1 MDIAGNPASPM
12 YGVGAEFAS
21 AAELLR
27 VAKEIREAGYESF
40 DVFSPFPIH
49 GMDKMVKAR
58 RSPLGRIVFIGGL
71 TGFLTAL
78 ALQYLPSAVIYPL
91 IVHGKPFG
99 FFAMPAY
106 FPILFETTV
115 LFSAFTAFIGLLMIV
130 GLPRFNHPLFSWER
144 FKGVSAEGFFAV
156 IESRDPKF
164 APADAGQFLAS
175 LGGSNVTVI
184 HED

>member
-1 MDIAGNPASPM
+1 MEIAGNPSAPM

-21 AAELLR
+21 AADLLR
-27 VAKEIREAGYESF
+27 VAKEIRAAGYENF

-49 GMDKMVKAR
+49 GMDKAVQSR

-71 TGFLTAL
+71 TGFLTAM
-78 ALQYLPSAVIYPL
+78 ALQFIPSAVIYPL
-91 IVHGKPFG
+91 IVHGKPTG
-99 FFAMPAY
+99 IFAIPAY

-115 LFSAFTAFIGLLMIV
+115 LFSAFTAFIGLLMMI
-130 GLPRFNHPLFSWER
+130 GLPRFNHPLFNWER
-144 FKGVSAEGFFAV
+144 FKRVSAEGFFAV

-164 APADAGQFLAS
+164 STEEAGRILES
-175 LGGSNVTVI
+175 LGGGNVTVI

>member
-21 AAELLR
+21 AADLTR
-27 VAKEIREAGYESF
+27 AAREICGAGYESF

-49 GMDKMVKAR
+49 GMDKVAGSR

-71 TGFLTAL
+71 TGFLTAV
-78 ALQYLPSAVIYPL
+78 ALQYIPSAVIYPL

-99 FFAMPAY
+99 FFAIPAY

-115 LFSAFTAFIGLLMIV
+115 LFSAFTAFIGLLMMI
-130 GLPRFNHPLFSWER
+130 GLPRFNHPLFNWER
-144 FKGVSAEGFFAV
+144 FKGVSADGFFAV

-164 APADAGQFLAS
+164 SPDEAGRFLES

>member
-1 MDIAGNPASPM
+1 MDTAGNPTSPM

-21 AAELLR
+21 AADLTR
-27 VAKEIREAGYESF
+27 AAREIRGAGYESF

-49 GMDKMVKAR
+49 GMDKVVGAR

-71 TGFLTAL
+71 TGFLTAM
-78 ALQYLPSAVIYPL
+78 ALQYIPSAVIYPL
-91 IVHGKPFG
+91 IVHGKPTG
-99 FFAMPAY
+99 LFAIPAY

-115 LFSAFTAFIGLLMIV
+115 LFSAFTAFLGLLMMI
-130 GLPRFNHPLFSWER
+130 GLPRFNHPLFNWER
-144 FKGVSAEGFFAV
+144 FKGVSADGFFAV

-164 APADAGQFLAS
+164 SPEEAGRFLES
-175 LGGSNVTVI
+175 LGGSSVTVI

>member
-1 MDIAGNPASPM
+1 MDTAGNTASPM

-21 AAELLR
+21 AADLLR
-27 VAKEIREAGYESF
+27 VAKEIRAAGYESF

-49 GMDKMVKAR
+49 GMDKAVQFR

-71 TGFLTAL
+71 TGFLTAM
-78 ALQYLPSAVIYPL
+78 ALQYIPSAVIYPL
-91 IVHGKPFG
+91 ILHGKPFG
-99 FFAMPAY
+99 FFAIPAY

-115 LFSAFTAFIGLLMIV
+115 LFSAFTAFIGLLMII
-130 GLPRFNHPLFSWER
+130 GLPRFNHPLFNWER
-144 FKGVSAEGFFAV
+144 FKGVSADGFFAV

-164 APADAGQFLAS
+164 APAEAAEFLAS
-175 LGGSNVTVI
+175 LGGSNVTII